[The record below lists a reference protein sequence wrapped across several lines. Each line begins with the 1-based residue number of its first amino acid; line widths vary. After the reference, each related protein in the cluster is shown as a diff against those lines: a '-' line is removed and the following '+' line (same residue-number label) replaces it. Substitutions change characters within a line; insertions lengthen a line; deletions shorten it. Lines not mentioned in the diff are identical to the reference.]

1 MTEDNGKKLTLSGK
15 STLTLKK
22 TNMTLKPEGK
32 KVVQVEVRKKRFVN
46 PQTQSKPAVEI
57 DETLAQKLELLAK
70 AKEHEAKRKQEEE
83 EKALLRQKQK
93 EEALK
98 KQQEEAEKEAREKAA
113 AEKAAAER
121 NEKNAASAV
130 NFSESD
136 NKSYNSKHKKDDYD
150 EDDEDDDYYAKKGK
164 KSSPAESGKPIS
176 REEAFEQE
184 RKKIQTQF

>member
-15 STLTLKK
+15 SPLTLKK

-98 KQQEEAEKEAREKAA
+98 KQQEEA
-113 AEKAAAER
+113 
-121 NEKNAASAV
+121 V
-130 NFSESD
+130 LQSD
-136 NKSYNSKHKKDDYD
+136 GNDF
-150 EDDEDDDYYAKKGK
+150 
-164 KSSPAESGKPIS
+164 
-176 REEAFEQE
+176 AFLP
-184 RKKIQTQF
+184 

>member
-70 AKEHEAKRKQEEE
+70 TGRRRKSFAAPEAKGRSFK
-83 EKALLRQKQK
+83 KATGR
-93 EEALK
+93 
-98 KQQEEAEKEAREKAA
+98 
-113 AEKAAAER
+113 
-121 NEKNAASAV
+121 S
-130 NFSESD
+130 
-136 NKSYNSKHKKDDYD
+136 
-150 EDDEDDDYYAKKGK
+150 
-164 KSSPAESGKPIS
+164 
-176 REEAFEQE
+176 
-184 RKKIQTQF
+184 

>member
-83 EKALLRQKQK
+83 EKALLQPSVMKKMPLQPLIFPKVITNPIIPSIKKMIMMRMTRMMTTTPKKVKSLRRQK
-93 EEALK
+93 
-98 KQQEEAEKEAREKAA
+98 AENR
-113 AEKAAAER
+113 
-121 NEKNAASAV
+121 
-130 NFSESD
+130 
-136 NKSYNSKHKKDDYD
+136 
-150 EDDEDDDYYAKKGK
+150 
-164 KSSPAESGKPIS
+164 
-176 REEAFEQE
+176 
-184 RKKIQTQF
+184 

>member
-57 DETLAQKLELLAK
+57 DETLAQKLELLSK

-83 EKALLRQKQK
+83 EKLCC
-93 EEALK
+93 
-98 KQQEEAEKEAREKAA
+98 AR
-113 AEKAAAER
+113 
-121 NEKNAASAV
+121 
-130 NFSESD
+130 
-136 NKSYNSKHKKDDYD
+136 SK
-150 EDDEDDDYYAKKGK
+150 
-164 KSSPAESGKPIS
+164 
-176 REEAFEQE
+176 
-184 RKKIQTQF
+184 RKKL

>member
-1 MTEDNGKKLTLSGK
+1 
-15 STLTLKK
+15 
-22 TNMTLKPEGK
+22 MTLKPEGK

-98 KQQEEAEKEAREKAA
+98 S
-113 AEKAAAER
+113 
-121 NEKNAASAV
+121 N
-130 NFSESD
+130 
-136 NKSYNSKHKKDDYD
+136 
-150 EDDEDDDYYAKKGK
+150 
-164 KSSPAESGKPIS
+164 
-176 REEAFEQE
+176 
-184 RKKIQTQF
+184 RKKLRKKLVKKLRQKRLQPSVMKKCRFSR

>member
-121 NEKNAASAV
+121 NEKMPLQPLIFPKVITNPIIPSIKKMIMMRMTRMMTTTPKKV
-130 NFSESD
+130 
-136 NKSYNSKHKKDDYD
+136 KSLRRQK
-150 EDDEDDDYYAKKGK
+150 
-164 KSSPAESGKPIS
+164 AEN
-176 REEAFEQE
+176 R
-184 RKKIQTQF
+184 